1 MENPIK
7 FEELI
12 DVNDEFV
19 RLTAQ
24 VVQLNDAL
32 KDIKTSASGLK
43 DSLGGLSGANGA
55 SGIGSA
61 AGEADRLAEAQ
72 KKLEDTLRKT
82 EKAIA
87 DLNKQK
93 SLNTKETKLM
103 NTATTSEVGSYNQL
117 SAQYSLAK
125 IKLNAMSQAMRETT
139 VEGKALEAESARLY
153 AEMTR
158 LQANTGKHTLSVG
171 NYKKAWD
178 GLGNSASQLTREL
191 PSLAMSANMFFL
203 AISNNIPIMA
213 DEINRLKIR
222 NAELNAEGIKTP
234 AVWQTVLKSFMSF
247 NTLMMVGV
255 ALLTMYSG
263 KIISWVGN
271 LFGAEKAVNS
281 LTLRLETMAK
291 AVENNSGEYTK
302 NMVLL
307 YKMREEWNALG
318 DDLQAKNDY
327 IIKNSESFK
336 SFGAEITTTSQAENL
351 FGLGTNNF
359 VLSMQERA
367 KALAAASAAQ
377 EQYKKQMTAIANDE
391 VLQTKLEKN
400 GIGWWRNQWIGI
412 EAYGRTVATSPLW
425 ELPSTIAGVS
435 ESYLNNVSKLVTDY
449 KFKFKTEAADAE
461 TLAIKLVRM
470 SEDFNKTAA
479 DRQKQSGVGE
489 LPTKQQEEY
498 NKRLEELQK
507 TADEARIAAMSN
519 TYQRE
524 REEILSSYK
533 QKEDDLKKDS
543 ETYTN
548 NKAQIDAIIIDY
560 EKAKNRE
567 LSDLSKEYSDKKLKE
582 QEDELKRE
590 LKFQEDKKKVI
601 EEAEKDIAQTS
612 DNEYQLKRDKITKQY
627 ELDVQDAEA
636 KQELYKEDA
645 DMFALQAQRI
655 VALSTKY
662 SNDIKNIDDDEYKNK
677 QSNIK
682 KIGDEKIKA
691 FDLEAGYAEDLFDL
705 EEHTENEKTK
715 MKLDAEKKRIQML
728 LDLNKSGE
736 LELSSQQIEIYQ
748 KTIDKL
754 ATESKNAEKKFE
766 KKDIYEIMGIKLKD
780 EEKDVLNESIGY
792 ATSAIKDLAS
802 SYIESAQAAVRAS
815 QDRVSSAEKALDREK
830 EAKANGYAYN
840 TELAEK
846 ELAAAKKQQDKALK
860 QEEKAK
866 KAQILIDSALQAS
879 SLITATANIWK
890 AFSGIPFVGVP
901 MAIAA
906 TALMWGTF
914 AASKAKALSVTKSSS
929 AAKNYGE
936 GGIEFLEGGSHS
948 SGNDIPI
955 GTTKDGRRRNAEG
968 GEAMIIINKKRT
980 AKYKHQLPD
989 IVNALNKG
997 IFEQKYMSAFSGN
1010 VNINSSVDLS
1020 NVEKGIN
1027 TLTKQGERRIYTDSR
1042 GRIVEQ
1048 YKNLRRVI
1056 S

>member
-24 VVQLNDAL
+24 VIQLNEAL

-43 DSLGGLSGANGA
+43 ESLSGLSGANGS

-93 SLNTKETKLM
+93 SLNTKEAKLM
-103 NTATTSEVGSYNQL
+103 ATATTSEVGSYNQL

-234 AVWQTVLKSFMSF
+234 AVWKSVLSSFMSF
-247 NTLMMVGV
+247 NTVMMVGV
-255 ALLTMYSG
+255 ALLTMYGG
-263 KIISWVGN
+263 KIVTWIGN
-271 LFGAEKAVNS
+271 LFKSEKA
-281 LTLRLETMAK
+281 LHAATMAQKSFNDAQKDGAKEAVKDITSLKILYNATQDHKRALDDRKK
-291 AVENNSGEYTK
+291 AVEE
-302 NMVLL
+302 
-307 YKMREEWNALG
+307 
-318 DDLQAKNDY
+318 LQTQY
-327 IIKNSESFK
+327 PRY
-336 SFGAEITTTSQAENL
+336 FGN
-351 FGLGTNNF
+351 
-359 VLSMQERA
+359 
-367 KALAAASAAQ
+367 
-377 EQYKKQMTAIANDE
+377 MTA
-391 VLQTKLEKN
+391 
-400 GIGWWRNQWIGI
+400 
-412 EAYGRTVATSPLW
+412 
-425 ELPSTIAGVS
+425 
-435 ESYLNNVSKLVTDY
+435 
-449 KFKFKTEAADAE
+449 
-461 TLAIKLVRM
+461 
-470 SEDFNKTAA
+470 
-479 DRQKQSGVGE
+479 
-489 LPTKQQEEY
+489 
-498 NKRLEELQK
+498 
-507 TADEARIAAMSN
+507 
-519 TYQRE
+519 
-524 REEILSSYK
+524 EEILAG
-533 QKEDDLKKDS
+533 
-543 ETYTN
+543 
-548 NKAQIDAIIIDY
+548 KAS
-560 EKAKNRE
+560 KAYNI
-567 LSDLSKEYSDKKLKE
+567 LSKSIIATAMARAMQTEIEKNSTKLLEEETKQLEVQDKIRKQSEFEKSRKDIRVYSPYDITGSVKTSGKSLEALVKEEGIINRNIQSIKETNRLLEEKIKIQDLISNPKEKLDKPEKEKKGEKEKTSEDLIKE
-582 QEDELKRE
+582 QEDELKRVK
-590 LKFQEDKKKVI
+590 KFQEDRKKVI

-612 DNEYQLKRDKITKQY
+612 DNEYQLKRDKLTKQY

-636 KQELYKEDA
+636 KQELYKGDA
-645 DMFALQAQRI
+645 DMFNLQAQRI

-677 QSNIK
+677 QANIK
-682 KIGDEKIKA
+682 KIGDEKIRA
-691 FDLEAGYAEDLFDL
+691 FDLEAGYAEDLFNL

-736 LELSSQQIEIYQ
+736 LELSAQQIEIYK
-748 KTIDKL
+748 KTIEKL
-754 ATESKNAEKKFE
+754 ATESKNVEKKFE

-780 EEKDVLNESIGY
+780 EEKDALNQSISY
-792 ATSAIKDLAS
+792 ATGAIKDLAN

-866 KAQILIDSALQAS
+866 KASILIDSALQAS
-879 SLITATANIWK
+879 SLITATANLWK
-890 AFSGIPFVGVP
+890 AFSPLGLIGIALAVSS
-901 MAIAA
+901 
-906 TALMWGTF
+906 TALMWGSF
-914 AASKAKALSVTKSSS
+914 AAAKAKALSVTKSSS

-1010 VNINSSVDLS
+1010 VNVNSSVDLS

-1027 TLTKQGERRIYTDSR
+1027 TLTKQGERRIYTDSK

-1056 S
+1056 A